1 MNLNYDNLSETLE
14 FLRGEVRDFELCLS
28 YESLVIQNDERHY
41 LNRLIDSYKIA
52 IQVLEERLMCE
63 MMCGDVE
70 SD

>member
-28 YESLVIQNDERHY
+28 YETLVIQNDERHY
-41 LNRLIDSYKIA
+41 LNRLIKSYKIA

-70 SD
+70 ND

>member
-28 YESLVIQNDERHY
+28 YETLSIQNDEIYY
-41 LNRLIDSYKIA
+41 LNRLIKSCKIA

-63 MMCGDVE
+63 IMCGDVE
-70 SD
+70 ND